1 MRALINRQRTRPA
14 HIAASLAAMSIL
26 VASPA
31 FAADSA
37 SFSWEDSRAQDVTAK
52 TLDVLIVRPL
62 AAIRVIFGAL
72 IFVPT
77 FLISLPMGQEGFDGA
92 YEILIDDPIEYAFLR
107 DIGDM
112 N

>member
-1 MRALINRQRTRPA
+1 MCAATLTRPR
-14 HIAASLAAMSIL
+14 ITS
-26 VASPA
+26 
-31 FAADSA
+31 
-37 SFSWEDSRAQDVTAK
+37 
-52 TLDVLIVRPL
+52 VRPL
-62 AAIRVIFGAL
+62 AAIRFIFGAL

-92 YEILIDDPIEYAFLR
+92 YEIFIDDPIEYAFLR